1 VRTLL
6 KYHQFRAKL
15 GMGDLHPGGAMA
27 TARILRW
34 LTERNVQR
42 VLEIGAGIGN
52 TAARMAS
59 LGWDV
64 TAIEPDPILFAKL
77 KERLGSSAR
86 CESFLGHRPTAPYD
100 AIIAESVFF
109 QMDLAQVFAHASAL
123 LKPGGYLAFV
133 EAVWTDRITAAM
145 SRDLHEKTQR
155 LFGIPVG
162 SREPLTWHDWAQHLR
177 DSGFAIV
184 HAEPLPRGS
193 VGHPPTVNWPSSIR
207 AMVRDPRL
215 VLWMARYRVRKRFAR
230 MPTEVQESWIFLGT
244 SPERR

>member
-1 VRTLL
+1 
-6 KYHQFRAKL
+6 
-15 GMGDLHPGGAMA
+15 MGDLHPGGATA

-34 LTERNVQR
+34 LADRNVRR

-52 TAARMAS
+52 TAARMTS

-64 TAIEPDPILFAKL
+64 TAIDPDPVLFARL

-86 CESFLGHRPTAPYD
+86 CEPFLGHIPTAPYD

-145 SRDLHEKTQR
+145 SRELHENTNR
-155 LFGIPVG
+155 LFGISVG
-162 SREPLTWHDWAQHLR
+162 SREPLTWHDWVKHLG
-177 DSGFAIV
+177 DAGFDTV
-184 HAEPLPRGS
+184 HAELLPRGS
-193 VGHPPTVNWPSSIR
+193 VGHPPTANRSSSIR
-207 AMVRDPRL
+207 AMLRDPRL

-230 MPTEVQESWIFLGT
+230 MPMEIQESWIFLG
-244 SPERR
+244 RRSQGR